1 MRNQIFFIKSK
12 DSSVCPICSG
22 ALKVRDTKC
31 RKLICT
37 VEEIVVK
44 RYRLRRL
51 LCKSCGKLH
60 IELPDCMQPYKHYEA
75 DAVQAEIDGSQENPL
90 ADENTLKRWR
100 NEFRRLKDHIEGAIR
115 ALWSKHYG
123 IHYPLFNKESLLE
136 SLRKHEPGWLR
147 LVNKAMVNREFPI
160 HTQFAFCP
168 CP

>member
-1 MRNQIFFIKSK
+1 MINQIFFIKSK
-12 DSSVCPICSG
+12 ESSVCPICSG
-22 ALKVRDTKC
+22 ALKVRDTKQ

-37 VEEIVVK
+37 VDEIVVK

-75 DAVQAEIDGSQENPL
+75 DAIQAEIDGSQENPH
-90 ADENTLKRWR
+90 ADDNTLKRWR
-100 NEFRRLKDHIEGAIR
+100 NEFRRRKDQIEGAIR

-123 IHYPLFNKESLLE
+123 IHYPLLKRESLLE
-136 SLRKHEPGWLR
+136 SLQKNEPCWLR
-147 LVNKAMVNREFPI
+147 LVNKAMVNRKFPI

-168 CP
+168 